1 VRNSHMSDELPSLYA
16 LRCFEVTARS
26 GSMSQAARELG
37 LTHGA
42 VSRQVGIV
50 EEALGVALFLRVPRG
65 LSLTR
70 EGLAL
75 AAAVARA
82 LSEIRAGVT
91 EVERLSAGP
100 IALSCEPSLTLAWLI
115 PRLARLERST
125 ELRVQVRQGGG
136 AVDFAREGV
145 DFALRR
151 ADFDHRGISA
161 APVMDEWL
169 GPVCAPALAKR
180 ARRALEKVP
189 LLRTRT
195 RPHAWATWA
204 AAVERPK
211 LVARGPAFDH
221 FATAVQAAI
230 AGLGATISPYQL
242 VEAELVSGRL
252 VAPFGFVKG
261 DVGYVLLARRP
272 FEEDPRGA
280 RLLAWLQQEGRKGR
294 PAKKRSKPRSTKG
307 RQSS

>member
-1 VRNSHMSDELPSLYA
+1 MSDELPSLYA
-16 LRCFEVTARS
+16 LRCFEVTARL

-50 EEALGVALFLRVPRG
+50 EDALGVALFLRVPRG
-65 LSLTR
+65 LALTR

-75 AAAVARA
+75 SAAVTRA
-82 LSEIRAGVT
+82 LAEIRAGV
-91 EVERLSAGP
+91 EEMRRLSDGP
-100 IALSCEPSLTLAWLI
+100 LTLSCEPSLTLAWLI

-125 ELRVQVRQGGG
+125 KLRIHVSQGGG

-151 ADFDHRGISA
+151 ADFDQRSSYA
-161 APVMDEWL
+161 APVMDEWV
-169 GPVCAPALAKR
+169 GPVCAPALA
-180 ARRALEKVP
+180 RRVSKALESTP

-195 RPHAWATWA
+195 RPDAWASWCAQTG
-204 AAVERPK
+204 RPK
-211 LVARGPAFDH
+211 LSARGKLFDH
-221 FATAVQAAI
+221 FSTAIQAAI
-230 AGLGATISPYQL
+230 AGLGATIGPFQL
-242 VEAELVSGRL
+242 VEAELESGRL

-272 FEEDPRGA
+272 FEGDPRGA
-280 RLLAWLQQEGRKGR
+280 RLLAWLEREG
-294 PAKKRSKPRSTKG
+294 KRAKPR
-307 RQSS
+307 

>member
-1 VRNSHMSDELPSLYA
+1 MSDDLPSLYA

-26 GSMSQAARELG
+26 GSMSRAARELG

-42 VSRQVGIV
+42 ISRQVGIV

-75 AAAVARA
+75 SAAVTRA
-82 LSEIRAGVT
+82 LAEIRAGVA

-100 IALSCEPSLTLAWLI
+100 LSLSCEPSLTLAWLI

-125 ELRVQVRQGGG
+125 DLRLHVSQAGGEI
-136 AVDFAREGV
+136 DFARAGV

-151 ADFDHRGISA
+151 ADFDHRGITA

-169 GPVCAPALAKR
+169 GPVCAPALEKR
-180 ARRALEKVP
+180 LRRGLGRVP

-195 RPHAWATWA
+195 RPRAWSDWA
-204 AAVERPK
+204 EQTARPK
-211 LVARGPAFDH
+211 LTARGPSFDH
-221 FATAVQAAI
+221 FSAAIQAAI
-230 AGLGATISPYQL
+230 AGLGATVSPHQL
-242 VEAELVSGRL
+242 VEAELASGRL

-261 DVGYVLLARRP
+261 DIGYVLLARRP
-272 FEEDPRGA
+272 FEEDPRGT
-280 RLLAWLQQEGRKGR
+280 RLLAWLRREGR
-294 PAKKRSKPRSTKG
+294 RSKPR
-307 RQSS
+307 